1 MEPFD
6 RGYRYGY
13 RPNYEA
19 RRPGLRGWWH
29 RASLAK
35 IFIFVFFGSL
45 AAFAAVWVV
54 GLSLIEDQVIDGYG
68 IRTLDPTQHSATK
81 E

>member
-6 RGYRYGY
+6 RGYRYG
-13 RPNYEA
+13 PNYEA

-35 IFIFVFFGSL
+35 VFIFVFFGSL
-45 AAFAAVWVV
+45 AAFAAIWVI
-54 GLSLIEDQVIDGYG
+54 GLSLIVFKDQVIDGYG
-68 IRTLDPTQHSATK
+68 RRTLDPPPHSATK